1 MTEENKKWHR
11 EPVPWSIFIWVV
23 GIVTIG
29 FTTFIFQHEQIKEE
43 IRAETSARITADI
56 TNNQVANEIKTAL
69 AGIQADLKN
78 LDARILELRTDIKS
92 LK

>member
-1 MTEENKKWHR
+1 MTDGNKKWH
-11 EPVPWSIFIWVV
+11 EQGVPWIVFIWVM

-56 TNNQVANEIKTAL
+56 TNNQTANEIKTAL
-69 AGIQADLKN
+69 AGIQSDLKN
-78 LDARILELRTDIKS
+78 LDLRLLELKADIKA